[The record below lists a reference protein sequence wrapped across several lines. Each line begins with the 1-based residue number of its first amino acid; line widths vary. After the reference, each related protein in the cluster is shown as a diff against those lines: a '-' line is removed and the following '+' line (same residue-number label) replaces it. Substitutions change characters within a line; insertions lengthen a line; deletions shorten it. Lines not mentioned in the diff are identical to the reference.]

1 MRKLI
6 LVFTIILFSCFS
18 FSQEHPWQGSGTEE
32 DPFRIYNLN
41 DLHLIK
47 ENEESFN
54 GYAGIHFNL
63 MNDIDD
69 VLSFNIASNFRG
81 YFHGKGH

>member
-1 MRKLI
+1 MKIKFIITI
-6 LVFTIILFSCFS
+6 LYVF
-18 FSQEHPWQGSGTEE
+18 FSQLCLAQWQGSGTEE
-32 DPFRIYNLN
+32 DPFCIYNLN

-81 YFHGKGH
+81 YF